1 MLEPQ
6 HTTQHTF
13 EKIDVVD
20 YIPEEYQNKVMCTA
34 EVMVIRINPQKIDP
48 YYVLMY
54 LRTEE
59 GYEALQRCIRGQTAH
74 IYPKDVK
81 LIQIPIPPE
90 DEMNALKAIL
100 DVMKESLKKRREFE
114 KTYHDAN
121 TAFLE
126 YVYPDH
132 C

>member
-1 MLEPQ
+1 
-6 HTTQHTF
+6 
-13 EKIDVVD
+13 
-20 YIPEEYQNKVMCTA
+20 MCTA
-34 EVMVIRINPQKIDP
+34 EVMVIRVNPKKIDP

-81 LIQIPIPPE
+81 LIEIPIPPE
-90 DEMNALKAIL
+90 DEMKALKVIL

-126 YVYPDH
+126 YVYPDQH
-132 C
+132 